1 MGEAHR
7 WRHSCLRAHSRFGH
21 RIAQLNSESDLTPS
35 QGVRT
40 PGHAEGVP
48 CKGARSRCREY
59 ASGKVVAG
67 GRQENGR
74 QVLVFVMVRQLL
86 EKRELGDVIA
96 TPVIRAIA
104 PPLIGLELI
113 ED

>member
-1 MGEAHR
+1 
-7 WRHSCLRAHSRFGH
+7 
-21 RIAQLNSESDLTPS
+21 
-35 QGVRT
+35 
-40 PGHAEGVP
+40 
-48 CKGARSRCREY
+48 
-59 ASGKVVAG
+59 
-67 GRQENGR
+67 
-74 QVLVFVMVRQLL
+74 MVRQLL